1 MYLKTNRKRFRSPE
15 ERVGTLSN
23 AGLPPP
29 AGHVAD
35 PEERLWVQALRNRDE
50 TAFERL
56 VESYHPAMLRLA
68 IGYVRSREEA
78 EEVIQETWLAVL
90 TGLERFEGR
99 SSLKTWITRI
109 LVNRARSRARRESRM
124 IPLSTLGPVDPG
136 RSVGEIVDQLDWLR
150 LTRPILTA
158 SWGLGSAPPAPDDRV
173 LGLELLDRIEAA
185 IDALPPRQ
193 REVITL
199 RDVEGWSAAE
209 VRELLEITE
218 ANQRVLLH
226 RARLKVRDALVP
238 YVGEVM

>member
-1 MYLKTNRKRFRSPE
+1 
-15 ERVGTLSN
+15 
-23 AGLPPP
+23 
-29 AGHVAD
+29 
-35 PEERLWVQALRNRDE
+35 
-50 TAFERL
+50 
-56 VESYHPAMLRLA
+56 MLRLA

-124 IPLSTLGPVDPG
+124 VPLSTLGPIDPG
-136 RSVGEIVDQLDWLR
+136 GGVGDIVDQLDWLR
-150 LTRPILTA
+150 LTRPSLTA
-158 SWGLGSAPPAPDDRV
+158 AWGLGSTPPAPDDRV
-173 LGLELLDRIEAA
+173 LGLELLDRIETA
-185 IDALPPRQ
+185 IDSLPPRQ

-199 RDVEGWSAAE
+199 RDVEGWSATE

-238 YVGEVM
+238 YVAEVM